1 METTLTRKKLIDIPE
16 NVFRNLSIKAAANG
30 TNLKKYIE
38 NLLAKDATDIDD
50 NKIYAYLSNTIPE
63 GHKTANEQ
71 EKKEFENW
79 LGIESK

>member
-38 NLLAKDATDIDD
+38 NLLVKDATDIDD

-63 GHKTANEQ
+63 GHKT
-71 EKKEFENW
+71 
-79 LGIESK
+79 GVR

>member
-38 NLLAKDATDIDD
+38 NLLIKDASDIDD
-50 NKIYAYLSNTIPE
+50 NKIYAYLSGTLPD
-63 GHKTANEQ
+63 GHKTVNEQ
-71 EKKEFENW
+71 DKKEFENW
-79 LGIESK
+79 LGINSK